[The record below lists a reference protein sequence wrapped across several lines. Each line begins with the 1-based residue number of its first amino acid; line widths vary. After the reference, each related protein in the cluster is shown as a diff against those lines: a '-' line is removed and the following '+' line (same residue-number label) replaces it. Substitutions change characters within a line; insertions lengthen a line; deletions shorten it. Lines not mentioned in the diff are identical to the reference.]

1 MRKTHDQSFPVDEEF
16 CVDGVG
22 VTRGDA
28 VPHVREAA
36 RELLAAKL
44 RSNFKRANEL
54 AHGAIVGEYRAGG
67 HTISFFEFEFSTVES
82 A

>member
-1 MRKTHDQSFPVDEEF
+1 MPTTWAFAVYEEF

-36 RELLAAKL
+36 LIVLASQL
-44 RSNFKRANEL
+44 GGHFKRADEL
-54 AHGAIVGEYRAGG
+54 AHGAVVG
-67 HTISFFEFEFSTVES
+67 
-82 A
+82 